1 MSSQQSQQWRTV
13 ITYSEEMRRSIE
25 RVAATRKER
34 MKQPFPKLRPDEKKL
49 LLEKFHPDYK
59 PGTTR
64 KLLVGANKG
73 DRIVNELGDIV
84 EAYSRINPQKMDL
97 SKVDIQTDVLIIGA
111 GGAGAAAAL
120 VAHQEGARV
129 LLCTKLRFGDANTMM
144 AQGGIQAADKGN
156 DSPAIHY
163 LDVMGGGGYTNTP
176 SLVQTLVK
184 DAPSII
190 EWLEDLGAMFDKEP
204 DGTFV
209 TMHGGG
215 TSRRRMHAARDYTGA
230 EIMRT
235 LRDEVTNLGIE
246 VIEFSPAI
254 ELLTDVEG
262 NCVGAIL
269 LNMETNEYT
278 IVSSK
283 TTIIATGG
291 SGRLHVQGFPTT
303 NHYGATGDGLA
314 LVYRA
319 GCKLVFVDTI
329 QYHPTGVAFPEL
341 ISGQLITEKMR
352 SLGAQLVN
360 VDGNRFVNE
369 LETRDAVSS
378 AIIRECKER
387 NKGVQTPG
395 GLVGVWLD
403 TPLIDMLKGAGRTQR
418 LAPAMVRQFKRFGID
433 LIEDPVLVYPSQHYQ
448 NGGVLIDENGRT
460 NVPNLYVAGEAAGG
474 IHGRNRLMG
483 NSLLDILVFG
493 RRAGIDAARR
503 SRTAKGGK
511 PTLNHAVRFHKELAR
526 AGYSSERHSPVL
538 LPDYRSDEAKIEL
551 EAFTV
556 RGWE

>member
-1 MSSQQSQQWRTV
+1 MAQVQQWKTV
-13 ITYSEEMRRSIE
+13 ITYSEEMRRSIDKVAVTRAE
-25 RVAATRKER
+25 RL
-34 MKQPFPKLRPDEKKL
+34 KQTFPKLKPEEKKV

-59 PGTTR
+59 PGTAR
-64 KLLVGANKG
+64 RLHVGPNKG
-73 DRIVNELGDIV
+73 DPIVNELGDIV
-84 EAYSRINPQKMDL
+84 EAYSRINPEKMDL
-97 SKVDIQTDVLIIGA
+97 SRTSIQTDVLIIGG
-111 GGAGAAAAL
+111 GGAGASAAL
-120 VAHQEGARV
+120 AAHREGAKV
-129 LLCTKLRFGDANTMM
+129 VLCTKLRFGDSNTMM
-144 AQGGIQAADKGN
+144 AQGGIQAADKAN
-156 DSPAIHY
+156 DSPATHY
-163 LDVMGGGGYTNTP
+163 LDVMGGGGYTNIP
-176 SLVQTLVK
+176 SLVQTLVT

-190 EWLEDLGAMFDKEP
+190 EWLEELGAMFDKEQ

-215 TSRRRMHAARDYTGA
+215 TSRKRMHAARDYTGA

-235 LRDEVTNLGIE
+235 LRDEVINQGIQ

-254 ELLTDVEG
+254 ELLTDADG
-262 NCVGAIL
+262 KCVGAIL
-269 LNMETNEYT
+269 LNMETDEYA
-278 IVSSK
+278 IVKAK
-283 TTIIATGG
+283 TTITATGG
-291 SGRLHVQGFPTT
+291 SGRLHCQGFPTT

-314 LVYRA
+314 LAYRA
-319 GCKLVFVDTI
+319 GCKLAFVDTI

-360 VDGNRFVNE
+360 IDGERFVNE
-369 LETRDAVSS
+369 LETRDAVAS

-387 NKGVQTPG
+387 NKGVLTPG

-403 TPLIDMLKGAGRTQR
+403 TPQIDMVKGPGRTLR

-433 LIEDPVLVYPSQHYQ
+433 IIKEPVLVYATQHYQ
-448 NGGVLIDENGRT
+448 NGGVLIDQEGRT

-493 RRAGIDAARR
+493 RRAGIDAAKKAP
-503 SRTAKGGK
+503 TAPGGK
-511 PTLNHAVRFHKELAR
+511 PTLNHVTKFHKELTK
-526 AGYSSERHSPVL
+526 AGCSKDRHSPII
-538 LPDYRSDEAKIEL
+538 LPDYRNKEAKIEL

-556 RGWE
+556 KGWE

>member
-1 MSSQQSQQWRTV
+1 
-13 ITYSEEMRRSIE
+13 
-25 RVAATRKER
+25 
-34 MKQPFPKLRPDEKKL
+34 MKQTFPKLKPEEKKA

-73 DRIVNELGDIV
+73 EPIVNELGEVV
-84 EAYSRINPQKMDL
+84 EAYSRVNPAKMDI
-97 SKVDIQTDVLIIGA
+97 SKVGIQTDVLVIGG
-111 GGAGAAAAL
+111 GGAGAASAL
-120 VAHQEGARV
+120 AVHQEGAQV
-129 LLCTKLRFGDANTMM
+129 LLCTKLRFGDSNTMM
-144 AQGGIQAADKGN
+144 AQGGIQAADKAN
-156 DSPAIHY
+156 DSPGTHY
-163 LDVMGGGGYTNTP
+163 LDVMGGGGYTNIP
-176 SLVQTLVK
+176 SLVRTLVS

-190 EWLEDLGAMFDKEP
+190 EWLEGLGTMFDKEA

-235 LRDEVTNLGIE
+235 LRDEVTNLGIQ

-254 ELLTDVEG
+254 ELLTDEEG

-269 LNMETNEYT
+269 LNMETDEYT
-278 IVSSK
+278 VVRSK

-314 LVYRA
+314 LAYRA
-319 GCKLVFVDTI
+319 GCKLAFVDTI

-352 SLGAQLVN
+352 SLGSQLVN
-360 VDGNRFVNE
+360 IDGGRFVNE

-378 AIIRECKER
+378 AIIRECKEK
-387 NKGVQTPG
+387 NKGVLTPG

-403 TPLIDMLKGAGRTQR
+403 TPLIDELKGPGRTQR

-433 LIEDPVLVYPSQHYQ
+433 ILKDPVLVYPTQHYQ
-448 NGGVLIDENGRT
+448 NGGVLIDVDGRT
-460 NVPNLYVAGEAAGG
+460 NVPNLYVAGEASGG
-474 IHGRNRLMG
+474 VHGRNRLMG

-493 RRAGIDAARR
+493 RRAGIDAAKK
-503 SRTAKGGK
+503 SKTSAGGK
-511 PTLNHAVRFHKELAR
+511 PTLNHVIRFHKELVK
-526 AGYSSERHSPVL
+526 AGYKPDRHSPII
-538 LPDYRSDEAKIEL
+538 LPDYRSKEAKIEL
-551 EAFTV
+551 EAFAV
-556 RGWE
+556 KGWE

>member
-1 MSSQQSQQWRTV
+1 MSLQSQQWRTI
-13 ITYSEEMRRSIE
+13 ITYSKEMRRSIE
-25 RVAATRKER
+25 KVAATRKER
-34 MKQPFPKLRPDEKKL
+34 MKQTYPKLKPEDKKS

-64 KLLVGANKG
+64 KLIVGANKG
-73 DRIVNELGDIV
+73 DSIVNELGDVV
-84 EAYSRINPQKMDL
+84 EAYSRINPDKIDL
-97 SKVDIQTDVLIIGA
+97 SRTDISTDILVIGG

-120 VAHQEGARV
+120 AAHKEGARV
-129 LLCTKLRFGDANTMM
+129 VLCTKLRFGDANTMM
-144 AQGGIQAADKGN
+144 AQGGIQAADKAN

-163 LDVMGGGGYTNTP
+163 LDVMGGGGYTNIP
-176 SLVQTLVK
+176 SLVQRLVK

-190 EWLEDLGAMFDKEP
+190 DWLEGLGAMFDKEP
-204 DGTFV
+204 DGTFI

-235 LRDEVTNLGIE
+235 LRDEVTNLGIQ
-246 VIEFSPAI
+246 VIEFSPAV
-254 ELLTDVEG
+254 ELLIDTEG

-269 LNMETNEYT
+269 MNMETDEYLV
-278 IVSSK
+278 VSSK
-283 TTIIATGG
+283 ATIIATGG
-291 SGRLHVQGFPTT
+291 SGRLHCQGFPTT

-314 LVYRA
+314 LAYRTGA
-319 GCKLVFVDTI
+319 KLAFMDTI

-360 VDGNRFVNE
+360 IDGERFVNE
-369 LETRDAVSS
+369 LETRDAVAS

-387 NKGVQTPG
+387 NRGVLTPE

-403 TPLIDMLKGAGRTQR
+403 TPLIDMVKGPGRTKS
-418 LAPAMVRQFKRFGID
+418 LVPAMLRQFKRFGID
-433 LIEDPVLVYPSQHYQ
+433 ITIDPVLVYPSQHYQ
-448 NGGVLIDENGRT
+448 NGGVLIDENGMT

-493 RRAGIDAARR
+493 RRAGIDAAK
-503 SRTAKGGK
+503 SVHTAVGGK
-511 PTLNHAVRFHKELAR
+511 PTLTHVTRFHKELAR
-526 AGYSSERHSPVL
+526 AGIKPDRHSPII
-538 LPDYRSDEAKIEL
+538 LPDYRSKEAKIEL
-551 EAFTV
+551 DAFAV

>member
-1 MSSQQSQQWRTV
+1 MIHYSS
-13 ITYSEEMRRSIE
+13 EMRRSIE
-25 RVAATRKER
+25 KVAATRKER
-34 MKQPFPKLRPDEKKL
+34 MKQSFVKLKPEEKKA
-49 LLEKFHPDYK
+49 LLELFHPDYK

-64 KLLVGANKG
+64 KLLVGASKG
-73 DRIVNELGDIV
+73 NPIVNELGDLV
-84 EAYSRINPQKMDL
+84 ESYSRLNPEKIDL
-97 SKVDIQTDVLIIGA
+97 SKINIETDVLVIGG
-111 GGAGAAAAL
+111 GGAGATAAL
-120 VAHQEGARV
+120 AAQEQGAKV
-129 LLCTKLRFGDANTMM
+129 LLCTKLRFGDSNTMM
-144 AQGGIQAADKGN
+144 AQGGIQAADKAN

-163 LDVMGGGGYTNTP
+163 LDVMGGGGYSNIP
-176 SLVQTLVK
+176 SLVRTLVE

-190 EWLEDLGAMFDKEP
+190 AWLEELGMMLDKEP
-204 DGTFV
+204 DGTFI

-235 LRDEVTNLGIE
+235 LRDEVINRGIQ
-246 VIEFSPAI
+246 VIEFSPAL
-254 ELLTDVEG
+254 ELLTDEEG
-262 NCVGAIL
+262 KCVGAIL
-269 LNMETNEYT
+269 LNMETDEYM
-278 IVSSK
+278 VVRSK

-314 LVYRA
+314 LAYRA

-360 VDGNRFVNE
+360 VDGERFVNE

-387 NKGVQTPG
+387 SGGVVTPN

-403 TPLIDMLKGAGRTQR
+403 TPIIDMLRGPGRTQQ

-433 LIEDPVLVYPSQHYQ
+433 IIADPVLVYPTQHYQ
-448 NGGVLIDENGRT
+448 NGGILIDTEGRT
-460 NVPNLYVAGEAAGG
+460 NVPNLYIAGEAAGG
-474 IHGRNRLMG
+474 VHGRNRLMG
-483 NSLLDILVFG
+483 NSLLGILVYG
-493 RRAGIDAARR
+493 KRAGEDAAKK
-503 SRTAKGGK
+503 SRTVTPST
-511 PTLNHAVRFHKELAR
+511 PTLKHVIRFHKELAK
-526 AGYSSERHSPVL
+526 AGYKPERHSPIL
-538 LPDYRSDEAKIEL
+538 LPDYRSKEAKIEL
-551 EAFTV
+551 EAFAV
-556 RGWE
+556 KGWE

>member
-1 MSSQQSQQWRTV
+1 MSVQSQQWRTV
-13 ITYSEEMRRSIE
+13 ITYSEEMRRSIDK
-25 RVAATRKER
+25 VAATRKER
-34 MKQPFPKLRPDEKKL
+34 MKQTFPKLKPEEKKA
-49 LLEKFHPDYK
+49 LLEKYHPDYK
-59 PGTTR
+59 PGTAR

-73 DRIVNELGDIV
+73 EPIVNELGEVV
-84 EAYSRINPQKMDL
+84 EAYSRVNPTKIDI
-97 SKVDIQTDVLIIGA
+97 STVGIQTDVLVIGG
-111 GGAGAAAAL
+111 GGAGAASAL
-120 VAHQEGARV
+120 AAHQEGAQV
-129 LLCTKLRFGDANTMM
+129 LLCTKLRFGDSNTMM
-144 AQGGIQAADKGN
+144 AQGGIQAADKTN
-156 DSPAIHY
+156 DSPGTHY
-163 LDVMGGGGYTNTP
+163 LDVMGGGGYTNIP
-176 SLVQTLVK
+176 SLVRTLVS

-190 EWLEDLGAMFDKEP
+190 EWLEGLGTMFDKEA

-235 LRDEVTNLGIE
+235 LRDEVTNLGIQ

-254 ELLTDVEG
+254 ELLTDEEG

-269 LNMETNEYT
+269 LNMETDEYT
-278 IVSSK
+278 VIRSK

-314 LVYRA
+314 LAYRA
-319 GCKLVFVDTI
+319 GCKLAFVDTI

-352 SLGAQLVN
+352 SLGSQLVN
-360 VDGNRFVNE
+360 VNGDRFVNE

-378 AIIRECKER
+378 AIIRECKEH
-387 NKGVQTPG
+387 NKGVLTPG

-403 TPLIDMLKGAGRTQR
+403 TPLIDDLKGPGRTQR

-433 LIEDPVLVYPSQHYQ
+433 IMKDPVLVYPTQHYQ
-448 NGGVLIDENGRT
+448 NGGVLIDVDGRT
-460 NVPNLYVAGEAAGG
+460 NVPNLYVAGEASGG
-474 IHGRNRLMG
+474 VHGRNRLMG

-493 RRAGIDAARR
+493 RRAGTEAAKK
-503 SRTAKGGK
+503 SKTSAGGK
-511 PTLNHAVRFHKELAR
+511 PTLNHVIRFHKELAK
-526 AGYSSERHSPVL
+526 AGYKPDRHSPII
-538 LPDYRSDEAKIEL
+538 LPDYRSKEAKIEL
-551 EAFTV
+551 EAFAV
-556 RGWE
+556 KGWE

>member
-163 LDVMGGGGYTNTP
+163 LDVMGGGGYTNIP

-254 ELLTDVEG
+254 ELLTDAEG

-269 LNMETNEYT
+269 LNMETSEYT

>member
-1 MSSQQSQQWRTV
+1 MSVASQEWRTI
-13 ITYSEEMRRSIE
+13 ITYSEEMRRSITK
-25 RVAATRKER
+25 VGATRKER
-34 MKQPFPKLRPDEKKL
+34 MKRTFPKLKPEEKKA

-64 KLLVGANKG
+64 KLLVGTNK
-73 DRIVNELGDIV
+73 DQPIINELGEVV
-84 EAYSRINPQKMDL
+84 EAYSRVNPAKINI
-97 SKVDIQTDVLIIGA
+97 SKTDVQTDVLIIGG

-120 VAHQEGARV
+120 AAHHLGAHV
-129 LLCTKLRFGDANTMM
+129 LLCTKLRFGDSNTMM
-144 AQGGIQAADKGN
+144 AQGGIQAADKAN
-156 DSPAIHY
+156 DSPATHY
-163 LDVMGGGGYTNTP
+163 LDVMGGGGYTNIP
-176 SLVQTLVK
+176 SLVRTLVM

-190 EWLEDLGAMFDKEP
+190 EWLDGLGTMFDKEA

-215 TSRRRMHAARDYTGA
+215 TSRMRMHAARDYTGA

-235 LRDEVTNLGIE
+235 LRDEVTNLGIQ

-254 ELLTDVEG
+254 ELLTDEEG

-269 LNMETNEYT
+269 LNMETDEYM
-278 IVSSK
+278 VVRSK

-314 LVYRA
+314 LAYRA
-319 GCKLVFVDTI
+319 GCKLAFVDTI

-360 VDGNRFVNE
+360 IDGDRFVNE

-387 NKGVQTPG
+387 NKGVLTPG

-403 TPLIDMLKGAGRTQR
+403 TPLIDDLKGPGRTQR

-433 LIEDPVLVYPSQHYQ
+433 ILKDPLLVYPSQHYQ
-448 NGGVLIDENGRT
+448 NGGVLIDVDGRT
-460 NVPNLYVAGEAAGG
+460 NVPNLYVAGEASGG
-474 IHGRNRLMG
+474 VHGRNRLMG

-493 RRAGIDAARR
+493 TRAGIDGAKKART
-503 SRTAKGGK
+503 SAGGK
-511 PTLNHAVRFHKELAR
+511 STLNHVIRFHKELTK
-526 AGYSSERHSPVL
+526 AGYKPNRHSPVL
-538 LPDYRSDEAKIEL
+538 LPDYRSKEARIEL
-551 EAFTV
+551 EAFAV
-556 RGWE
+556 KGWE

>member
-1 MSSQQSQQWRTV
+1 
-13 ITYSEEMRRSIE
+13 MRRSIDK
-25 RVAATRKER
+25 VAATRKER
-34 MKQPFPKLRPDEKKL
+34 MKQTFPKLKPEEKKA

-73 DRIVNELGDIV
+73 EPIVNELGEVV
-84 EAYSRINPQKMDL
+84 EAYSRVNPAKMDI
-97 SKVDIQTDVLIIGA
+97 SKVGIQTDVLVIGG
-111 GGAGAAAAL
+111 GGAGAASAL
-120 VAHQEGARV
+120 AVHQEGAQV
-129 LLCTKLRFGDANTMM
+129 LLCTKLRFGDSNTMM
-144 AQGGIQAADKGN
+144 AQGGIQAADKAN
-156 DSPAIHY
+156 DSPGTHY
-163 LDVMGGGGYTNTP
+163 LDVMGGGGYTNIP
-176 SLVQTLVK
+176 SLVRTLVS

-190 EWLEDLGAMFDKEP
+190 EWLEGLGTMFDKEA

-235 LRDEVTNLGIE
+235 LRDEVTNLGIQ

-254 ELLTDVEG
+254 ELLTDEEG

-269 LNMETNEYT
+269 LNMETDEYT
-278 IVSSK
+278 VVRSK

-314 LVYRA
+314 LAYRA
-319 GCKLVFVDTI
+319 GCKLAFVDTI

-352 SLGAQLVN
+352 SLGSQLVN
-360 VDGNRFVNE
+360 IDGGRFVNE

-378 AIIRECKER
+378 AIIRECKEK
-387 NKGVQTPG
+387 NKGVLTPG

-403 TPLIDMLKGAGRTQR
+403 TPLIDELKGPGRTQR

-433 LIEDPVLVYPSQHYQ
+433 ILKDPVLVYPTQHYQ
-448 NGGVLIDENGRT
+448 NGGVLIDVDGRT
-460 NVPNLYVAGEAAGG
+460 NVPNLYVAGEASGG
-474 IHGRNRLMG
+474 VHGRNRLMG

-493 RRAGIDAARR
+493 RRAGIDAAKK
-503 SRTAKGGK
+503 SKTSAGGK
-511 PTLNHAVRFHKELAR
+511 PTLNHVIRFHKELVK
-526 AGYSSERHSPVL
+526 AGYKPDRHSPII
-538 LPDYRSDEAKIEL
+538 LPDYRSKEAKIEL
-551 EAFTV
+551 EAFAV
-556 RGWE
+556 KGWE